1 MKIKSMKLWL
11 TKIDLKKIGR
21 KRLLIGSG
29 VGAAIILIIIVNLS
43 SGGGQGGE
51 RQGPPVAVQV
61 EKVRP
66 RTVEQ
71 TVTAAGKI
79 QPVFETEISSTV
91 SAQIKAIYVE
101 EGYEVQS
108 GDTLVI
114 LDQRRYEA
122 AYERARSG
130 LRSGRAG
137 LKKVTAER
145 ERGRQLFKKKLI
157 SLQDMEALE
166 ASYEE
171 ALSRKEQAE
180 ATLAQARDDLDKT
193 ILLVPEGGVV
203 TKLRKEV
210 GEMALGSTFQADVLL
225 VISDLSM
232 MEVVVEVDETDVV
245 DIELM
250 DPVKIEVDAIQDTV
264 FDGRV
269 SRIAHSALVTGLG
282 TQEQV
287 TNFEVVVT
295 LNVASQAQ
303 RVDPR
308 IRPGMS
314 ATATI
319 TTALHTSVV
328 AVPIQAL
335 TARSPKREKPAELAA
350 GETTGEQQGANSAS
364 DHRSQRRGP
373 GRRGGPGGPGGGR
386 MAARMMSE
394 GDEGEDEFTRPE
406 PVEVLFVVV
415 EDTTGS
421 GGGFL
426 RKLFGS
432 KPSIKVEQREVKIGI
447 SSDTHYEIL
456 SGLEAGE
463 EIVVGNYRAVSKD
476 LQDGR
481 LITRRERRTA
491 GRRP

>member
-1 MKIKSMKLWL
+1 MKIN
-11 TKIDLKKIGR
+11 LKKISR
-21 KRLLIGSG
+21 KRLFIGLG
-29 VGAAIILIIIVNLS
+29 ILLVLVVILIVNLA
-43 SGGGQGGE
+43 SGGGKDGQ
-51 RQGPPVAVQV
+51 QGPPVAVQV
-61 EKVRP
+61 EKVRR

-91 SAQIKAIYVE
+91 SAQIIAILVK
-101 EGYEVQS
+101 EGYEVNS

-122 AYERARSG
+122 AHERAQSA
-130 LRSGRAG
+130 LRSAKAT

-145 ERGRQLFKKKLI
+145 DRSRQLFEKNLI
-157 SLQDMEALE
+157 SLQEMETLE

-193 ILLVPEGGVV
+193 VLVAPEGGVV
-203 TKLRKEV
+203 TILRKEV

-225 VISDLSM
+225 VISDLTM

-264 FDGRV
+264 FNGRV
-269 SRIAHSALVTGLG
+269 SEIAHSALVLGQG

-287 TNFEVVVT
+287 TNFEIVVT
-295 LNVASQAQ
+295 LDVDLGAK

-319 TTALHTSVV
+319 TTALHKS
-328 AVPIQAL
+328 AISVPIQAL
-335 TARSPKREKPAELAA
+335 TARAPIRKPNPEIAESDSLKQETGSGEATSRGEGRGKSGRNRGA
-350 GETTGEQQGANSAS
+350 GPNGSRGVEHEMSGPDGGDGE
-364 DHRSQRRGP
+364 
-373 GRRGGPGGPGGGR
+373 
-386 MAARMMSE
+386 
-394 GDEGEDEFTRPE
+394 FVKPE
-406 PVEVLFVVV
+406 PVEVVFVVV
-415 EDTTGS
+415 NDTTSS
-421 GGGFL
+421 GGG
-426 RKLFGS
+426 LFGS
-432 KPSIKVEQREVKIGI
+432 KSKERVEQREVQIGI
-447 SSDTHYEIL
+447 SSDTHYEIQT
-456 SGLEAGE
+456 GLEEGE
-463 EIVVGNYRAVSKD
+463 EIVIGNYRAVSRD
-476 LQDGR
+476 LSNDRLVTRKAQAIPGR
-481 LITRRERRTA
+481 PRR
-491 GRRP
+491 

>member
-1 MKIKSMKLWL
+1 MKIRSMK
-11 TKIDLKKIGR
+11 INLKKISR
-21 KRLLIGSG
+21 KRLLIGLG

-51 RQGPPVAVQV
+51 QQGPPVAVQV

-91 SAQIKAIYVE
+91 GAQIMAIYVE

-114 LDQRRYEA
+114 LDRRRYEA
-122 AYERARSG
+122 AHERARSA

-171 ALSRKEQAE
+171 ALSRKEQGE

-269 SRIAHSALVTGLG
+269 SRIAHSALTTGQG

-295 LNVASQAQ
+295 LDVDPRAQ

-335 TARSPKREKPAELAA
+335 TARSPKREKPDELAA
-350 GETTGEQQGANSAS
+350 GETTGEQQGASSRS
-364 DHRSQRRGP
+364 DRRGP
-373 GRRGGPGGPGGGR
+373 RGGPGRGGPGGPGGAMMATR
-386 MAARMMSE
+386 MTSE
-394 GDEGEDEFTRPE
+394 GDEGEDEFNRPE

-456 SGLEAGE
+456 SGLETGE

-481 LITRRERRTA
+481 LITRRERRTP
-491 GRRP
+491 GQRP

>member
-1 MKIKSMKLWL
+1 MKIN
-11 TKIDLKKIGR
+11 LKKIGR
-21 KRLLIGSG
+21 KRLLIGG
-29 VGAAIILIIIVNLS
+29 GIVVVVVIMIVANLS
-43 SGGGQGGE
+43 SGGGGGDAV
-51 RQGPPVAVQV
+51 QKGPPVAVQV
-61 EKVRP
+61 EEVRL
-66 RTVEQ
+66 RKVEQ

-91 SAQIKAIYVE
+91 SAQIMAILVE
-101 EGYEVQS
+101 EGHIVHP

-114 LDQRRYEA
+114 LDRLRYA
-122 AYERARSG
+122 AAHERAKSA
-130 LRSGRAG
+130 LRSARAS

-145 ERGRQLFKKKLI
+145 DRSRQLFEKNLI
-157 SLQDMEALE
+157 SLQEMETLE

-180 ATLAQARDDLDKT
+180 ATLEQAKDDLSKT
-193 ILLVPEGGVV
+193 SLVAPEGGVV
-203 TKLRKEV
+203 TKLNKEV

-250 DPVKIEVDAIQDTV
+250 DKVKIEVDAIQDTV
-264 FDGRV
+264 FQGRV
-269 SRIAHSALVTGLG
+269 SQIAHSALILGQG

-295 LNVASQAQ
+295 LDVDPEAE

-335 TARSPKREKPAELAA
+335 TARAPIKKPEELAE
-350 GETTGEQQGANSAS
+350 GDSLEKQVTGNSTEA
-364 DHRSQRRGP
+364 RRGEP
-373 GRRGGPGGPGGGR
+373 GRRGRGRPGGAQT
-386 MAARMMSE
+386 MAHNMSRSDE
-394 GDEGEDEFTRPE
+394 GGDEFSKPE
-406 PVEVLFVVV
+406 PVEVVFVVNK
-415 EDTTGS
+415 DTTDS
-421 GGGFL
+421 SGGFL
-426 RKLFGS
+426 SRLFGG
-432 KPSIKVEQREVKIGI
+432 KPSETVEQREVKIGI
-447 SSDTHYEIL
+447 SSDTHYEITA
-456 SGLEAGE
+456 GLEVGE
-463 EIVVGNYRAVSKD
+463 EIVIGNYRAVSKD
-476 LQDGR
+476 LNDGKR
-481 LITRRERRTA
+481 ITQRERR
-491 GRRP
+491 GPERGHR

>member
-1 MKIKSMKLWL
+1 MKINLK
-11 TKIDLKKIGR
+11 KINLKKIGR
-21 KRLLIGSG
+21 KRLLIV
-29 VGAAIILIIIVNLS
+29 VGAAVIILLIVLSNLS
-43 SGGGQGGE
+43 SGGDRSGG
-51 RQGPPVAVQV
+51 RKGPPVAVQV
-61 EKVRP
+61 EEVRQ

-91 SAQIKAIYVE
+91 SAQIKAVLVE
-101 EGYEVQS
+101 EGLEVQP
-108 GDTLVI
+108 GETLVI
-114 LDQRRYEA
+114 LDRFRYEA
-122 AYERARSG
+122 AHERAKSA
-130 LRSGRAG
+130 LRSATAG
-137 LKKVTAER
+137 LKKVTAELD
-145 ERGRQLFKKKLI
+145 RGRQLYQKNLI
-157 SLQDMEALE
+157 SLQDMETLE

-180 ATLAQARDDLDKT
+180 ATLQQARDDLDKT
-193 ILLVPEGGVV
+193 ILLAPEGGVV
-203 TKLRKEV
+203 TKINKEV
-210 GEMALGSTFQADVLL
+210 GEMALGSVFQADVLL

-269 SRIAHSALVTGLG
+269 SRIAHSALVLGQG

-295 LNVASQAQ
+295 LDVDPEA
-303 RVDPR
+303 RRIDPR

-319 TTALHTSVV
+319 TTALHKSVV

-335 TARSPKREKPAELAA
+335 TARLPKREKAPEMAE
-350 GETTGEQQGANSAS
+350 
-364 DHRSQRRGP
+364 
-373 GRRGGPGGPGGGR
+373 GGLH
-386 MAARMMSE
+386 AESE
-394 GDEGEDEFTRPE
+394 GDEGRSGQRGHPPGAGQGGRRGQPGGPGITARTMAEHGEGEGEFTRPE
-406 PVEVLFVVV
+406 PVEVVFVVAG
-415 EDTTGS
+415 DTTMS

-426 RKLFGS
+426 ARLFGT
-432 KPSIKVEQREVKIGI
+432 KPPERVEQRKVKIGI

-456 SGLEAGE
+456 TGLEMGE
-463 EIVVGNYRAVSKD
+463 EIVIGNYRAVSKD
-476 LQDGR
+476 LRDSS
-481 LITRRERRTA
+481 LVTRKERRSP
-491 GRRP
+491 RRQQP

>member
-1 MKIKSMKLWL
+1 MKIN
-11 TKIDLKKIGR
+11 LKKIGR
-21 KRLLIGSG
+21 KRLLIGLG
-29 VGAAIILIIIVNLS
+29 VGAVIIIIIIVNLS
-43 SGGGQGGE
+43 SGGGQGGAS
-51 RQGPPVAVQV
+51 QGPPIAVQV
-61 EKVRP
+61 EEVRP

-91 SAQIKAIYVE
+91 SAQIMAIYVE
-101 EGYEVQS
+101 EGYEAQP

-114 LDQRRYEA
+114 LDRRRYEA
-122 AYERARSG
+122 SHERAQSG
-130 LRSGRAG
+130 LRSARAG

-145 ERGRQLFKKKLI
+145 DRGRQLYEKNLI
-157 SLQDMEALE
+157 SLQEMETLE

-180 ATLAQARDDLDKT
+180 ATLAQASDDLDKT
-193 ILLVPEGGVV
+193 VLLAPESGVV
-203 TKLRKEV
+203 TKIRKEV

-264 FDGRV
+264 FEGRV
-269 SRIAHSALVTGLG
+269 SRIAHSALVTGQG

-295 LNVASQAQ
+295 LDVNPLAR
-303 RVDPR
+303 RVDSR

-328 AVPIQAL
+328 AAPIQAL
-335 TARSPKREKPAELAA
+335 TARVPIRKESEDLAA
-350 GETTGEQQGANSAS
+350 GEPAEEGREGNQSGA
-364 DHRSQRRGP
+364 RGAP
-373 GRRGGPGGPGGGR
+373 RGGPGRGGPGPPGAVRMRGPMGSGPGGGG
-386 MAARMMSE
+386 A
-394 GDEGEDEFTRPE
+394 EFTRPE
-406 PVEVLFVVV
+406 PVEVVFVVA

-426 RKLFGS
+426 QKLFGS
-432 KPSIKVEQREVKIGI
+432 KPSAKVDQREVIIGI

-463 EIVVGNYRAVSKD
+463 EIVVGNYQAVSKD

-481 LITRRERRTA
+481 SITRRERRTP
-491 GRRP
+491 GRPPR

>member
-1 MKIKSMKLWL
+1 MKIS
-11 TKIDLKKIGR
+11 LKKFGR
-21 KRLLIGSG
+21 KRLLIGGS
-29 VGAAIILIIIVNLS
+29 ALILVIIIVVVNLS
-43 SGGGQGGE
+43 SGGSGGSQ
-51 RQGPPVAVQV
+51 QGPPIAVQV
-61 EKVRP
+61 EQVRL

-91 SAQIKAIYVE
+91 SAQIMAILVE
-101 EGYEVQS
+101 EGQTVHP

-114 LDQRRYEA
+114 LDRLRYA
-122 AYERARSG
+122 AAHERAKSA
-130 LRSGRAG
+130 LRSAQAT

-145 ERGRQLFKKKLI
+145 DRSRQLFEKNLI
-157 SLQDMEALE
+157 SLQDMETLE

-180 ATLAQARDDLDKT
+180 ATLEQAKDDLSKT
-193 ILLVPEGGVV
+193 SLVAPEGGVV
-203 TKLRKEV
+203 TKINKEV

-250 DPVKIEVDAIQDTV
+250 DPVKIEVDAIQDTA
-264 FDGRV
+264 FQGRV
-269 SRIAHSALVTGLG
+269 SQIAHSALVLGQG

-295 LNVASQAQ
+295 LDVNPDAE

-319 TTALHTSVV
+319 TTALHKSVL

-335 TARSPKREKPAELAA
+335 TARAPIMKPEQLAEGDSLD
-350 GETTGEQQGANSAS
+350 EQVTANSTEA
-364 DHRSQRRGP
+364 RRERRAGP
-373 GRRGGPGGPGGGR
+373 GRPGRGRPGG
-386 MAARMMSE
+386 ARMMARSSSRSDV
-394 GDEGEDEFTRPE
+394 GQDESSRPE
-406 PVEVLFVVV
+406 PVEVLFVVND
-415 EDTTGS
+415 DTTGS
-421 GGGFL
+421 SGGFL
-426 RKLFGS
+426 SRLFGG
-432 KPSIKVEQREVKIGI
+432 KPRETVEQREVKIGI
-447 SSDTHYEIL
+447 SSDTHYEITA
-456 SGLEAGE
+456 GLEDGE
-463 EIVVGNYRAVSKD
+463 EIVIGNYRAVSKD
-476 LQDGR
+476 LGDGKR
-481 LITRRERRTA
+481 IIRRERRGP
-491 GRRP
+491 GRSPR

>member
-1 MKIKSMKLWL
+1 MKIN
-11 TKIDLKKIGR
+11 LKKISR
-21 KRLLIGSG
+21 KRLLIGLG

-51 RQGPPVAVQV
+51 RQGPPIAVQV

-79 QPVFETEISSTV
+79 QPVFEAEISSTV
-91 SAQIKAIYVE
+91 SAQIMAIYIE
-101 EGYEVQS
+101 EGDEVQP

-114 LDQRRYEA
+114 LDRRRYVA
-122 AYERARSG
+122 AHERAQSA
-130 LRSGRAG
+130 LRSARAG

-145 ERGRQLFKKKLI
+145 DRGRQLYEKNLI
-157 SLQDMEALE
+157 SLQEMEALE

-171 ALSRKEQAE
+171 ALSRKEQSE
-180 ATLAQARDDLDKT
+180 ATLEQASDDLDKT

-232 MEVVVEVDETDVV
+232 MEVVMEVDETDVV
-245 DIELM
+245 DIELI
-250 DPVKIEVDAIQDTV
+250 DPVKIEVDAIRDTV

-269 SRIAHSALVTGLG
+269 SRIAHSALVTGQG
-282 TQEQV
+282 TQNQV

-295 LNVASQAQ
+295 LDVNPQAR

-335 TARSPKREKPAELAA
+335 TARQPMSENPDELVA
-350 GETTGEQQGANSAS
+350 GETTGRQRGANS
-364 DHRSQRRGP
+364 DGD
-373 GRRGGPGGPGGGR
+373 RRGGRGGPGGGR
-386 MAARMMSE
+386 MAARMTSE
-394 GDEGEDEFTRPE
+394 RGEGEEEFTRPE
-406 PVEVLFVVV
+406 PVEVVFVIV

-421 GGGFL
+421 DGGFL

-432 KPSIKVEQREVKIGI
+432 KHPIKVEQREVKIGI

-456 SGLEAGE
+456 SGLEPGE
-463 EIVVGNYRAVSKD
+463 EIVVGNYQAVSKD

-481 LITRRERRTA
+481 LITRRERPTTGEVPR
-491 GRRP
+491 

>member
-1 MKIKSMKLWL
+1 MKIN
-11 TKIDLKKIGR
+11 LKKIGR
-21 KRLLIGSG
+21 KRLLIGLG
-29 VGAAIILIIIVNLS
+29 VGAAIILIIIVNLA

-61 EKVRP
+61 EKVRQ

-79 QPVFETEISSTV
+79 QPVFEMEISSTV
-91 SAQIKAIYVE
+91 SAQIMAIYVE
-101 EGYEVQS
+101 EGHEVQP

-114 LDQRRYEA
+114 LDRRRYEA
-122 AYERARSG
+122 AQDRAQSA
-130 LRSGRAG
+130 LRSARAG

-145 ERGRQLFKKKLI
+145 GRGRQLYEKNLI
-157 SLQDMEALE
+157 SLQEMEALE

-171 ALSRKEQAE
+171 ALSRREQAE
-180 ATLAQARDDLDKT
+180 ATLVQVEDDLDKT
-193 ILLVPEGGVV
+193 VLVAPEGGVV
-203 TKLRKEV
+203 TKLLKEV

-250 DPVKIEVDAIQDTV
+250 DRVKIEVDAIQDTV

-269 SRIAHSALVTGLG
+269 SRIAHSALVTGQG

-295 LNVASQAQ
+295 LYVDPRA
-303 RVDPR
+303 RRIDPR

-314 ATATI
+314 ATATV

-335 TARSPKREKPAELAA
+335 TARQPKKEKPDELAA
-350 GETTGEQQGANSAS
+350 GETTGEQQGATDSG
-364 DHRSQRRGP
+364 D
-373 GRRGGPGGPGGGR
+373 RGGRLGGPGGGGRGRPGGAR
-386 MAARMMSE
+386 MAAPMTSE
-394 GDEGEDEFTRPE
+394 RGEAEDEFTRPD
-406 PVEVLFVVV
+406 PVEVVFVVV

-432 KPSIKVEQREVKIGI
+432 KSPAKVEQREVKIGI

-456 SGLEAGE
+456 SGLEAEE

-481 LITRRERRTA
+481 LITRRERPTP
-491 GRRP
+491 GQRPQ

>member
-1 MKIKSMKLWL
+1 MKIN
-11 TKIDLKKIGR
+11 LKKIGR

-29 VGAAIILIIIVNLS
+29 IGAAIILIIMVNLS
-43 SGGGQGGE
+43 SGGGQGGRE
-51 RQGPPVAVQV
+51 LGPPIAVQV
-61 EKVRP
+61 EEARLH
-66 RTVEQ
+66 TVEQ

-91 SAQIKAIYVE
+91 SAQIMAILVE

-114 LDQRRYEA
+114 LDRRRYEA
-122 AYERARSG
+122 AHERTRSA
-130 LRSGRAG
+130 LRSARAG

-145 ERGRQLFKKKLI
+145 DRGRQLYEKNLI
-157 SLQDMEALE
+157 SLQEMETLE

-180 ATLAQARDDLDKT
+180 ATLDQAADDLDKT
-193 ILLVPEGGVV
+193 ILIAPEGGVV
-203 TKLRKEV
+203 TKIRKEV

-269 SRIAHSALVTGLG
+269 SKIAHSALVTGQG
-282 TQEQV
+282 TQNQV
-287 TNFEVVVT
+287 TNFEVEVT
-295 LNVASQAQ
+295 LDVDPQAR

-328 AVPIQAL
+328 AAPIQAL
-335 TARSPKREKPAELAA
+335 TARQPKKTKPDELAA
-350 GETTGEQQGANSAS
+350 GETTGEQQGATDSG
-364 DHRSQRRGP
+364 DRGVRRGGP
-373 GRRGGPGGPGGGR
+373 GRGGPGGPGGAR
-386 MAARMMSE
+386 MAPRMMSE
-394 GDEGEDEFTRPE
+394 QGEEGKESARVE
-406 PVEVLFVVV
+406 PVEVVFVVT
-415 EDTTGS
+415 EDTTRS

-426 RKLFGS
+426 QRLFGS
-432 KPSIKVEQREVKIGI
+432 KSTAKVEQRQVKIGI

-456 SGLEAGE
+456 SGLEPGE

-481 LITRRERRTA
+481 LITRRERRTT
-491 GRRP
+491 GEVP

>member
-1 MKIKSMKLWL
+1 MKIN
-11 TKIDLKKIGR
+11 LKKIGR
-21 KRLLIGSG
+21 KRLLIGL
-29 VGAAIILIIIVNLS
+29 GAGAVIILIIIVNLS
-43 SGGGQGGE
+43 SGSGQDGE

-91 SAQIKAIYVE
+91 SAQIMAIYVE
-101 EGYEVQS
+101 EGYEVQP

-114 LDQRRYEA
+114 LDRRRYEA
-122 AYERARSG
+122 SHDRAQSA
-130 LRSGRAG
+130 LRSARAG

-145 ERGRQLFKKKLI
+145 DRGRQLYEKNLI
-157 SLQDMEALE
+157 SLQDMETLE

-180 ATLAQARDDLDKT
+180 ATLAQANDDLDKT
-193 ILLVPEGGVV
+193 VLLAPESGVV
-203 TKLRKEV
+203 TKIRKEV

-245 DIELM
+245 DIELF
-250 DPVKIEVDAIQDTV
+250 DPVKVEVDAIQDTV
-264 FDGRV
+264 FEGRV
-269 SRIAHSALVTGLG
+269 SRIAHSALVTGQG

-295 LNVASQAQ
+295 LDINPEA
-303 RVDPR
+303 RRIDPR

-328 AVPIQAL
+328 AAPIQAL
-335 TARSPKREKPAELAA
+335 TARVPKRKESEELAA
-350 GETTGEQQGANSAS
+350 GEPAGESREGNQSRARGTPQG
-364 DHRSQRRGP
+364 GP
-373 GRRGGPGGPGGGR
+373 GRGSGAGTGAPMR
-386 MAARMMSE
+386 SE
-394 GDEGEDEFTRPE
+394 QGEGEEEFTRPE
-406 PVEVLFVVV
+406 PVEVVFVVV

-432 KPSIKVEQREVKIGI
+432 KPSAKVDQREVKIGI

-463 EIVVGNYRAVSKD
+463 EIVVGNYQAVSKD

-481 LITRRERRTA
+481 LITRRERRTP
-491 GRRP
+491 GRPPR

>member
-1 MKIKSMKLWL
+1 MKIN
-11 TKIDLKKIGR
+11 LKKIGR
-21 KRLLIGSG
+21 KRLLIGLG

-43 SGGGQGGE
+43 SGGNQGGE
-51 RQGPPVAVQV
+51 RQGPPVAIQA
-61 EKVRP
+61 EKVRL

-79 QPVFETEISSTV
+79 QPVFEIEISSTA
-91 SAQIKAIYVE
+91 SAQIMAIYVE
-101 EGYEVQS
+101 EGHEVQP

-114 LDQRRYEA
+114 LDRRRYEA
-122 AYERARSG
+122 ARERARSA
-130 LRSGRAG
+130 LRSARAG

-145 ERGRQLFKKKLI
+145 DRGRQLFDKNLI
-157 SLQDMEALE
+157 SLQDMETLE

-171 ALSRKEQAE
+171 ALSRREQAE
-180 ATLAQARDDLDKT
+180 ATLEQASDDLDKT
-193 ILLVPEGGVV
+193 VLVAPEGGVV
-203 TKLRKEV
+203 TLLRKEV

-245 DIELM
+245 DIELI

-269 SRIAHSALVTGLG
+269 SRIAHSALVTGQG

-295 LNVASQAQ
+295 LDVDPRA
-303 RVDPR
+303 RRIDPR

-335 TARSPKREKPAELAA
+335 TARQPKREKSDELAA
-350 GETTGEQQGANSAS
+350 GETPREQQGTTDSG
-364 DHRSQRRGP
+364 DRG
-373 GRRGGPGGPGGGR
+373 GRRGGPGRGGPGRPGGTR
-386 MAARMMSE
+386 IAARVMSE
-394 GDEGEDEFTRPE
+394 QGQGEEDFTRTE
-406 PVEVLFVVV
+406 PVEVIFVVAN
-415 EDTTGS
+415 DTTNTGR
-421 GGGFL
+421 GFL
-426 RKLFGS
+426 ARLFGA
-432 KPSIKVEQREVKIGI
+432 KPLEKVEQREVKIGI

-481 LITRRERRTA
+481 LITRRERPTP
-491 GRRP
+491 GQRPQ

>member
-1 MKIKSMKLWL
+1 MKIN
-11 TKIDLKKIGR
+11 LKKIGR

-29 VGAAIILIIIVNLS
+29 ICAAIILIIIVNLS
-43 SGGGQGGE
+43 SGGSQGGE
-51 RQGPPVAVQV
+51 RQGPPVAVQA
-61 EKVRP
+61 EKVRL

-79 QPVFETEISSTV
+79 QPVFEMEISSTV
-91 SAQIKAIYVE
+91 SAQIMAIYVE
-101 EGYEVQS
+101 EGYEVQR

-122 AYERARSG
+122 AHERARSA
-130 LRSGRAG
+130 LRSARAG

-145 ERGRQLFKKKLI
+145 DRGRQLFEKNLI
-157 SLQDMEALE
+157 SLQEMEALE

-171 ALSRKEQAE
+171 ALSRREQAE
-180 ATLAQARDDLDKT
+180 ATLEQALDDLDKT
-193 ILLVPEGGVV
+193 VLVAPEGGVV

-245 DIELM
+245 DIELI

-269 SRIAHSALVTGLG
+269 SRIAHSALVTGQG

-287 TNFEVVVT
+287 TNFEVIVT
-295 LNVASQAQ
+295 LDVDPQAR

-335 TARSPKREKPAELAA
+335 TARQPKREKSDELAA
-350 GETTGEQQGANSAS
+350 GETTGEQQAANNSG
-364 DHRSQRRGP
+364 DRQ
-373 GRRGGPGGPGGGR
+373 GRRGGPGRPGAAGMTGG
-386 MAARMMSE
+386 MMSE
-394 GDEGEDEFTRPE
+394 RGEEGEELARPE
-406 PVEVLFVVV
+406 PVEVIFVVAN
-415 EDTTGS
+415 DTTNTGR
-421 GGGFL
+421 GFL
-426 RKLFGS
+426 ARLFGA
-432 KPSIKVEQREVKIGI
+432 KPLEKVEQREVKIGI

-481 LITRRERRTA
+481 LITRRERPTP
-491 GRRP
+491 GQRPQ

>member
-1 MKIKSMKLWL
+1 M
-11 TKIDLKKIGR
+11 
-21 KRLLIGSG
+21 
-29 VGAAIILIIIVNLS
+29 
-43 SGGGQGGE
+43 
-51 RQGPPVAVQV
+51 PPVAVQV

-91 SAQIKAIYVE
+91 GAQIMAIYVE
-101 EGYEVQS
+101 EGYEVQP

-114 LDQRRYEA
+114 LDRRRYEA
-122 AYERARSG
+122 ARERAQSA
-130 LRSGRAG
+130 LRSARAG
-137 LKKVTAER
+137 LKKVTAEQG
-145 ERGRQLFKKKLI
+145 RGRQLYEKNLI
-157 SLQDMEALE
+157 SLQEMEALE

-171 ALSRKEQAE
+171 ALSRREQAE
-180 ATLAQARDDLDKT
+180 ATLEQARDDLDKT
-193 ILLVPEGGVV
+193 VLVAPEGGVV

-245 DIELM
+245 DIELF
-250 DPVKIEVDAIQDTV
+250 DPVKIELDAIQDTV
-264 FDGRV
+264 FEGRV
-269 SRIAHSALVTGLG
+269 SRIAHSALVTGQG

-287 TNFEVVVT
+287 TNFEVIVT
-295 LNVASQAQ
+295 LDINPQA
-303 RVDPR
+303 RRIDPR

-328 AVPIQAL
+328 VAPIQAL
-335 TARSPKREKPAELAA
+335 TARAPKRKESEELAA
-350 GETTGEQQGANSAS
+350 GESAGESREGNQSGA
-364 DHRSQRRGP
+364 RGMP
-373 GRRGGPGGPGGGR
+373 RGGGAG
-386 MAARMMSE
+386 MAARTTSE
-394 GDEGEDEFTRPE
+394 RGEGEEEFTRPE
-406 PVEVLFVVV
+406 PVEVVFVVV
-415 EDTTGS
+415 ADTTGS

-432 KPSIKVEQREVKIGI
+432 KTTEKVEQREVKIGI

-456 SGLEAGE
+456 SGLEEGD

-476 LQDGR
+476 LQDGS
-481 LITRRERRTA
+481 LIIRKERRTP
-491 GRRP
+491 GRPQR

>member
-1 MKIKSMKLWL
+1 MKIN
-11 TKIDLKKIGR
+11 LKKIGR
-21 KRLLIGSG
+21 KRLLIGL
-29 VGAAIILIIIVNLS
+29 GAGAVIILIIIVNLS
-43 SGGGQGGE
+43 SGSGQDGE

-91 SAQIKAIYVE
+91 SAQIMAIYVE
-101 EGYEVQS
+101 EGYEVQP

-114 LDQRRYEA
+114 LDRRRYEA
-122 AYERARSG
+122 SHDRAQSA
-130 LRSGRAG
+130 LRSARAG

-145 ERGRQLFKKKLI
+145 DRGRQLYEKNLI
-157 SLQDMEALE
+157 SLQEMETLE

-180 ATLAQARDDLDKT
+180 ATLAQANDDLDKT
-193 ILLVPEGGVV
+193 VLLAPESGVV
-203 TKLRKEV
+203 TKIRKEV

-245 DIELM
+245 DIELF
-250 DPVKIEVDAIQDTV
+250 DPVKVEVDAIQDTV
-264 FDGRV
+264 FEGRV
-269 SRIAHSALVTGLG
+269 SRIAHSALVTGQG

-295 LNVASQAQ
+295 LDINPEA
-303 RVDPR
+303 RRIDPR

-328 AVPIQAL
+328 AAPIQAL
-335 TARSPKREKPAELAA
+335 TARVPKRKESEELAA
-350 GETTGEQQGANSAS
+350 GEPAGESREGNQSRARGTPQG
-364 DHRSQRRGP
+364 GP
-373 GRRGGPGGPGGGR
+373 GRGSGAGTGAPMR
-386 MAARMMSE
+386 SE
-394 GDEGEDEFTRPE
+394 QGEGEEEFTRPE
-406 PVEVLFVVV
+406 PVEVVFVVV

-432 KPSIKVEQREVKIGI
+432 KPSAKVDQREVKIGI

-463 EIVVGNYRAVSKD
+463 EIVVGNYQAVSKD

-481 LITRRERRTA
+481 LITRKERRTP
-491 GRRP
+491 GRPPR

>member
-1 MKIKSMKLWL
+1 MKIK
-11 TKIDLKKIGR
+11 INLKKIGR

-29 VGAAIILIIIVNLS
+29 IGAALLLIIVVNLS
-43 SGGGQGGE
+43 SGGSQGVVP
-51 RQGPPVAVQV
+51 QGPPVGVQV
-61 EKVRP
+61 EEIRL

-79 QPVFETEISSTV
+79 QPVFEMEISSTV
-91 SAQIKAIYVE
+91 SAQIIAIYVE
-101 EGYEVQS
+101 EGHEIQP

-114 LDQRRYEA
+114 LDRRRYEA
-122 AYERARSG
+122 AHARSRSA
-130 LRSGRAG
+130 LRSARAG

-145 ERGRQLFKKKLI
+145 DRGRQLYEKNLI
-157 SLQDMEALE
+157 SLQDMETLE

-171 ALSRKEQAE
+171 ALSRKDQSE
-180 ATLAQARDDLDKT
+180 ATLAQASDDLDKT
-193 ILLVPEGGVV
+193 VLVALEGGVV
-203 TKLRKEV
+203 TLLRKEV

-250 DPVKIEVDAIQDTV
+250 DRVKIEVDALQDTV

-269 SRIAHSALVTGLG
+269 SRIAHSALIIGQG
-282 TQEQV
+282 TQNQV
-287 TNFEVVVT
+287 TNFEVIVT
-295 LNVASQAQ
+295 LDVDPQA
-303 RVDPR
+303 RLVDPR

-314 ATATI
+314 ATTTI

-328 AVPIQAL
+328 VAPIQAL
-335 TARSPKREKPAELAA
+335 TARQPKKTKPDEIAA
-350 GETTGEQQGANSAS
+350 GETTGEQQGATDSG
-364 DHRSQRRGP
+364 DRG
-373 GRRGGPGGPGGGR
+373 GRRGGPGGAG
-386 MAARMMSE
+386 MAPRMMSE
-394 GDEGEDEFTRPE
+394 QGDEEEELTRSD
-406 PVEVLFVVV
+406 PVEVVFVVV
-415 EDTTGS
+415 EDTTSS

-426 RKLFGS
+426 RRLFGS
-432 KPSIKVEQREVKIGI
+432 KSRASVEQREVRIGI

-456 SGLEAGE
+456 SGLEPGE

-481 LITRRERRTA
+481 QITRRERPTTEEV
-491 GRRP
+491 PE

>member
-1 MKIKSMKLWL
+1 MKIN
-11 TKIDLKKIGR
+11 LKKIGR
-21 KRLLIGSG
+21 KRLLIGLG
-29 VGAAIILIIIVNLS
+29 VGAVIILIIIVNLS
-43 SGGGQGGE
+43 SGGGQGEE

-91 SAQIKAIYVE
+91 SAQIMAIYVE
-101 EGYEVQS
+101 EGYEVQP

-114 LDQRRYEA
+114 LDRRRYEA
-122 AYERARSG
+122 SHDRAQSA
-130 LRSGRAG
+130 LRSARAG

-145 ERGRQLFKKKLI
+145 DRGRQLYEKNLI
-157 SLQDMEALE
+157 SLQDMETLE

-180 ATLAQARDDLDKT
+180 ATLAQANDDLDKT
-193 ILLVPEGGVV
+193 VLLAPESGVV
-203 TKLRKEV
+203 TKIRKEV

-245 DIELM
+245 DIELF
-250 DPVKIEVDAIQDTV
+250 DPVKVEVDAIQDTV
-264 FDGRV
+264 FEGRV
-269 SRIAHSALVTGLG
+269 SRIAHSALVTGQG

-295 LNVASQAQ
+295 LDINPEA
-303 RVDPR
+303 RRIDPR

-328 AVPIQAL
+328 AAPIQAL
-335 TARSPKREKPAELAA
+335 TARVPKRKESEELAA
-350 GETTGEQQGANSAS
+350 GEPAGESREGNQSRARGTPQG
-364 DHRSQRRGP
+364 GP
-373 GRRGGPGGPGGGR
+373 GRGSGAGTGAPMR
-386 MAARMMSE
+386 SE
-394 GDEGEDEFTRPE
+394 QGEGEEEFTRPE
-406 PVEVLFVVV
+406 PVEVVFVVV

-432 KPSIKVEQREVKIGI
+432 KPSAKVDQREVKIGI

-463 EIVVGNYRAVSKD
+463 EIVVGNYQAVSKD

-481 LITRRERRTA
+481 LITRRERRTP
-491 GRRP
+491 GRPPR

>member
-1 MKIKSMKLWL
+1 MKFN
-11 TKIDLKKIGR
+11 LKKIGR
-21 KRLLIGSG
+21 KRLLIGGG
-29 VGAAIILIIIVNLS
+29 VFVVIMIMVVANLS
-43 SGGGQGGE
+43 SGGSGDSQ
-51 RQGPPVAVQV
+51 QGPPIAVQV
-61 EKVRP
+61 EPVRL

-91 SAQIKAIYVE
+91 SAQIMAILVE
-101 EGYEVQS
+101 EGQTVHP

-114 LDQRRYEA
+114 LDRLRYA
-122 AYERARSG
+122 AAHERAKSA
-130 LRSGRAG
+130 LRSAQAS

-145 ERGRQLFKKKLI
+145 DRSRQLFEKNLI
-157 SLQDMEALE
+157 SLQEMETLE

-180 ATLAQARDDLDKT
+180 ATLEQAKDDLSKT
-193 ILLVPEGGVV
+193 SLVAPEGGVV
-203 TKLRKEV
+203 TKINKEV

-250 DPVKIEVDAIQDTV
+250 DRVKIEVDAIQDTV
-264 FDGRV
+264 FQGRV
-269 SRIAHSALVTGLG
+269 SQIAHSALILGQG

-295 LNVASQAQ
+295 LDVDPKAE

-319 TTALHTSVV
+319 TTALHKSVV

-335 TARSPKREKPAELAA
+335 TARAPIRKPEQLAEGDSLNEQVASNSTQPSRE
-350 GETTGEQQGANSAS
+350 
-364 DHRSQRRGP
+364 RRAGP
-373 GRRGGPGGPGGGR
+373 GRPGRGRPSG
-386 MAARMMSE
+386 ARMMARSMSQP
-394 GDEGEDEFTRPE
+394 GEGEDEFARPE
-406 PVEVLFVVV
+406 PVEVVFVVHA
-415 EDTTGS
+415 DTAGS
-421 GGGFL
+421 SGGFL
-426 RKLFGS
+426 GRLFGA
-432 KPSIKVEQREVKIGI
+432 KAREKVEQREVKIGI
-447 SSDTHYEIL
+447 SSDTHYEIIT
-456 SGLEAGE
+456 GLADGE
-463 EIVVGNYRAVSKD
+463 EIVIGNYRAVSKD
-476 LQDGR
+476 LADGKR
-481 LITRRERRTA
+481 ITRRERR
-491 GRRP
+491 GPERSPR

>member
-1 MKIKSMKLWL
+1 MKIN
-11 TKIDLKKIGR
+11 LKKIGR
-21 KRLLIGSG
+21 KRLLIGL
-29 VGAAIILIIIVNLS
+29 GAGAVIILIIIVNLS
-43 SGGGQGGE
+43 SGSGQDGE

-91 SAQIKAIYVE
+91 SAQIMAIYVE
-101 EGYEVQS
+101 EGYEVQP

-114 LDQRRYEA
+114 LDRRRYEA
-122 AYERARSG
+122 SHDRAQSA
-130 LRSGRAG
+130 LRSARAG

-145 ERGRQLFKKKLI
+145 DRGRQLYEKNLI
-157 SLQDMEALE
+157 SLQEMETLE

-180 ATLAQARDDLDKT
+180 ATLAQANDDLDKT
-193 ILLVPEGGVV
+193 VLLAPESGVV
-203 TKLRKEV
+203 TKIRKEV

-245 DIELM
+245 DIELF
-250 DPVKIEVDAIQDTV
+250 DPVKVEVDAIQDTV
-264 FDGRV
+264 FEGRV
-269 SRIAHSALVTGLG
+269 SRIAHSALVTGQG

-295 LNVASQAQ
+295 LDINPQA
-303 RVDPR
+303 RRIDPR

-328 AVPIQAL
+328 AAPIQAL
-335 TARSPKREKPAELAA
+335 TARVPKRKESEELAA
-350 GETTGEQQGANSAS
+350 GEPAGESREGNQSRARGTPQG
-364 DHRSQRRGP
+364 GP
-373 GRRGGPGGPGGGR
+373 GRGSGAGTGAPMR
-386 MAARMMSE
+386 SE
-394 GDEGEDEFTRPE
+394 QGEGEEEFTRPE
-406 PVEVLFVVV
+406 PVEVVFVVV

-432 KPSIKVEQREVKIGI
+432 KPSAKVDQREVKIGI

-463 EIVVGNYRAVSKD
+463 EIVVGNYQAVSKD

-481 LITRRERRTA
+481 LITRKERRTP
-491 GRRP
+491 GRPPR